1 MIHMP
6 VYVVQDTTYCRG
18 YLLHTLRL
26 VVHCDVSQCLFSRQH
41 TTRTIHLSQDAS
53 VWWLSLVIHLVPCP
67 CARVCTCESTR
78 EISPWETKGSRLVD
92 QGS

>member
-26 VVHCDVSQCLFSRQH
+26 VVHCDVSQCVFFLGNTPH
-41 TTRTIHLSQDAS
+41 APYT
-53 VWWLSLVIHLVPCP
+53 
-67 CARVCTCESTR
+67 
-78 EISPWETKGSRLVD
+78 
-92 QGS
+92 